1 MSVLVITAALPFV
14 GVNCVVTRTRIA
26 CRRSSAR
33 IRASKAHVI
42 VTFPAFFVRRCV
54 LQIVDDRFPAAMRV
68 AVCRITPG
76 PVTVTVVVRA
86 CPAVRGFATRNVVA
100 ARSGATAVALGVTGA
115 EALDA
120 LDVPAVL
127 VATAVNVYAVP
138 FVSPVIVQVPEAPLM
153 RHDWPPG
160 AAVTVISE
168 GVLEGK
174 ATDVVTAALASPAV
188 AVGVAGVHG
197 AASAVARPSSEAVQP
212 VEAER

>member
-1 MSVLVITAALPFV
+1 MSVVDETVALPFV
-14 GVNCVVTRTRIA
+14 GVKRVVTRTRIA

-54 LQIVDDRFPAAMRV
+54 LQIVVDDRFPAAMRV

-76 PVTVTVVVRA
+76 PVTVTTVVRA
-86 CPAVRGFATRNVVA
+86 CPEVRGFATRNVVA
-100 ARSGATAVALGVTGA
+100 ARSGATAVALGVMGA
-115 EALDA
+115 DA
-120 LDVPAVL
+120 LDTPDVPAAL

-168 GVLEGK
+168 GALEG
-174 ATDVVTAALASPAV
+174 
-188 AVGVAGVHG
+188 
-197 AASAVARPSSEAVQP
+197 
-212 VEAER
+212 